1 MFRCDRASQ
10 NLGIE
15 ILDVAP
21 GSVRI
26 AMTVRPEMLNGH
38 GLCHGGI
45 LFTFADSAFAFACNS
60 YGEPMVAAGASID
73 FLAPTPGGERLTAIA
88 SEVTRTSRNG
98 VYDVRIVQSSRRID
112 RCFSRP
118 QLTAANP
125 FSQRNPFMSLQSY
138 VCGRWHSGGGQGI
151 AMRDATT
158 GEIIATASSSGID
171 FCAVLEHA
179 RNVGGPALRGL
190 SFHQRATA
198 LRALAKKLSEL
209 KEEFYALSYRT
220 GATRNDALI
229 DIDGGI
235 GTVFAFAGKGARELP
250 NSHVYV
256 DGDVESLSNGG
267 TFVGQHLY
275 VSREGA
281 AVHINAFNFPVWGML
296 EKLAP
301 TLLAGMPAIVKP
313 ATATAYLTELVVRR
327 MVESKILPE
336 GALQLICGSLGDL
349 FEHLNCQDVVSFTGS
364 AHTAERLRTHANLIR
379 KAVPFIA
386 ETDSLNSSILGLDAR
401 PGTPEFDLFVK
412 EVVREM
418 TVKAGQK
425 CTAIRKALVPT
436 AAVGDV
442 VAALQAALQKIVIG
456 DPRVEGVRMGPL
468 VSQEQRTDV
477 MERVEELHREAELVS
492 GDLANFAV
500 TGADREH
507 GAFMPPLL
515 LLCNDA
521 KSARAVHEVE
531 AFGPVATVLSY
542 RDTRDAIALA
552 RRSAGSLAASVFSA
566 DDDIARELVLGL
578 APYHGRILVV
588 NRTCAKESTG
598 HGSPLAPLIHGGPGR
613 AGGGEEMGGIRG
625 VLHYMQRAAVQGSP
639 RHHNRHQ
646 RPLGPRQ
653 PRARP
658 RASPF
663 PRPFQRIEVGRYA
676 QVAER
681 EVTVA
686 DIEQFAALSGDNFYA
701 HMSETEA
708 ARNPLFGGRVAHGY
722 FLISAAAGLFVDPDY
737 GPVLGNYGLDELR
750 FVKPVKP
757 GDRIKV
763 RLTCARKSLR
773 ADKGWGEVAWDTE
786 ITNQNGETVA
796 SYFVLTMVSIHAVPD
811 SAGKN

>member
-1 MFRCDRASQ
+1 
-10 NLGIE
+10 
-15 ILDVAP
+15 
-21 GSVRI
+21 
-26 AMTVRPEMLNGH
+26 
-38 GLCHGGI
+38 
-45 LFTFADSAFAFACNS
+45 
-60 YGEPMVAAGASID
+60 
-73 FLAPTPGGERLTAIA
+73 
-88 SEVTRTSRNG
+88 
-98 VYDVRIVQSSRRID
+98 
-112 RCFSRP
+112 
-118 QLTAANP
+118 
-125 FSQRNPFMSLQSY
+125 
-138 VCGRWHSGGGQGI
+138 
-151 AMRDATT
+151 MRDATT
-158 GEIIATASSSGID
+158 GDIIAMASSGGID
-171 FCAVLEHA
+171 FSAVLEHA
-179 RNVGGPALRGL
+179 RNVGGPALREMT
-190 SFHQRATA
+190 FHQRATM
-198 LRALAKKLSEL
+198 LRTLAKKLSEL
-209 KEEFYALSYRT
+209 KEEFYTLSYCT
-220 GATRNDALI
+220 GATKNDALI

-256 DGDVESLSNGG
+256 DGDVEGLSKGG

-327 MVESKILPE
+327 IVESQILPE
-336 GALQLICGSLGDL
+336 GALQLVCGSLGDL
-349 FEHLNCQDVVSFTGS
+349 FDHLNCQDAVSFTGS
-364 AHTAERLRTHANLIR
+364 AHTAERLRTHPNLIR
-379 KAVPFIA
+379 HAVPFIA
-386 ETDSLNSSILGLDAR
+386 ETDSLNSSILGLDAKT
-401 PGTPEFDLFVK
+401 GTPEFDLFVK

-425 CTAIRKALVPT
+425 CTAIRKALVP
-436 AAVGDV
+436 AAAAGDV
-442 VAALQAALQKIVIG
+442 VAALQAALQKITVG
-456 DPRVEGVRMGPL
+456 DPRAEGVRMGPL

-477 MERVEELHREAELVS
+477 MERVEQLHREAELVS

-500 TGADREH
+500 SGADRER
-507 GAFMPPLL
+507 GAFVPPLL

-521 KSARAVHEVE
+521 NAARAIHEVE

-542 RDTRDAIALA
+542 RDTPDAIALA

-566 DDDIARELVLGL
+566 DDAIARQLVLGL

-625 VLHYMQRAAVQGSP
+625 VLHYMQRTAVQGSP
-639 RHHNRHQ
+639 DTITSISGRWVRGSRVLDPGRHPFRIPFNDLK
-646 RPLGPRQ
+646 LGDTLK
-653 PRARP
+653 
-658 RASPF
+658 SH
-663 PRPFQRIEVGRYA
+663 
-676 QVAER
+676 ER

-786 ITNQNGETVA
+786 ITNQNQETVA

-811 SAGKN
+811 SVGKN

>member
-1 MFRCDRASQ
+1 
-10 NLGIE
+10 
-15 ILDVAP
+15 
-21 GSVRI
+21 
-26 AMTVRPEMLNGH
+26 
-38 GLCHGGI
+38 
-45 LFTFADSAFAFACNS
+45 
-60 YGEPMVAAGASID
+60 
-73 FLAPTPGGERLTAIA
+73 
-88 SEVTRTSRNG
+88 
-98 VYDVRIVQSSRRID
+98 
-112 RCFSRP
+112 
-118 QLTAANP
+118 
-125 FSQRNPFMSLQSY
+125 MSLQSY
-138 VCGRWHSGGGQGI
+138 VCGQWRSGAGQGV

-158 GEIIATASSSGID
+158 GEVIATASSSGID
-171 FCAVLEHA
+171 FSAVLEHA
-179 RNVGGPALRGL
+179 RNVGGPALREL
-190 SFHQRATA
+190 TFHQRATA

-220 GATRNDALI
+220 GATKSDALI

-256 DGDVESLSNGG
+256 DGDVEGLSKGG

-327 MVESKILPE
+327 IIESKILPE
-336 GALQLICGSLGDL
+336 GALQLVCGSLGDL
-349 FEHLNCQDVVSFTGS
+349 FDHLNCQDAVSFTGS
-364 AHTAERLRTHANLIR
+364 AHTAERLRTHPNLIR
-379 KAVPFIA
+379 NAVPFIA
-386 ETDSLNSSILGLDAR
+386 ETDSLNSSILGLDAK

-412 EVVREM
+412 EVMREM

-425 CTAIRKALVPT
+425 CTAIRKAIVP
-436 AAVGDV
+436 AAAAGEV
-442 VAALQAALQKIVIG
+442 VSALQEALQKIVIG
-456 DPRVEGVRMGPL
+456 DPRIEGVRMGPL

-492 GDLANFAV
+492 GDLADFAV
-500 TGADREH
+500 TGADRER
-507 GAFMPPLL
+507 GAFVPPLL
-515 LLCNDA
+515 LLCNDS
-521 KSARAVHEVE
+521 KGARAIHEVE

-566 DDDIARELVLGL
+566 DDDIARQLVLGL

-588 NRTCAKESTG
+588 NRSCAKESTG

-625 VLHYMQRAAVQGSP
+625 VLHYMQRTAVQGSP
-639 RHHNRHQ
+639 DTITAVSGRWVRGSRTVDPGRHPFRIPFNELK
-646 RPLGPRQ
+646 LGDTLK
-653 PRARP
+653 
-658 RASPF
+658 S
-663 PRPFQRIEVGRYA
+663 
-676 QVAER
+676 AER

-722 FLISAAAGLFVDPDY
+722 FLISAAAGLFVDPHY

-811 SAGKN
+811 SVGGN